1 MKVLKDLYYSKE
13 HEWVRMEG
21 DMAYIGISDYAQS
34 ELGDIV
40 YVELPEVDEDYEVE
54 ESFGVVES
62 VKAVSDLYMPISGT
76 IVEVNEDLEDQ
87 PELINE
93 DAYESWIIKVKV
105 ADEGE
110 LEDLLSGK
118 EYQAFCAEEG

>member
-1 MKVLKDLYYSKE
+1 MKTPTDLLYSKE
-13 HEWVRMEG
+13 HEWVRVEG
-21 DMAYIGISDYAQS
+21 EIAYVGISDYAQS

-40 YVELPEVDEDYEVE
+40 YVELPEVGEDYEVE

-76 IVEVNEDLEDQ
+76 IMEVNEDLEDQ

-93 DAYESWIIKVKV
+93 DAYENWIIKVKI
-105 ADEGE
+105 ADKSE
-110 LEDLLSGK
+110 LDDLLSGK
-118 EYQAFCAEEG
+118 EYQEFCAKEE

>member
-40 YVELPEVDEDYEVE
+40 YVELPELDEDYEVE

>member
-118 EYQAFCAEEG
+118 EYQAFCAEEE

>member
-93 DAYESWIIKVKV
+93 DAYENWIIKVKV

-118 EYQAFCAEEG
+118 EYQAFCAEEE

>member
-1 MKVLKDLYYSKE
+1 MKTPTDLLYSKE
-13 HEWVRMEG
+13 HEWVRVEG
-21 DMAYIGISDYAQS
+21 EIAYVGISDYAQS

-40 YVELPEVDEDYEVE
+40 YVELPEVGEDYEVE

-76 IVEVNEDLEDQ
+76 IMEVNEDLEDQ

-93 DAYESWIIKVKV
+93 EAYENWIIKVKI
-105 ADEGE
+105 ADKSE
-110 LEDLLSGK
+110 LDDLLSGK
-118 EYQAFCAEEG
+118 EYQEFCAKEE